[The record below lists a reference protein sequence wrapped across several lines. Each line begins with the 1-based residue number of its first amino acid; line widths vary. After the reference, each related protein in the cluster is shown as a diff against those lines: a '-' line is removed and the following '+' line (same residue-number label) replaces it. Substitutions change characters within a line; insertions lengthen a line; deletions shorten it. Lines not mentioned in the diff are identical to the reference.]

1 MIKGIQLHK
10 KFNELNVLN
19 GIDISIAE
27 REIVSIVGK
36 SGAGKTTLL
45 QILGTLER
53 PSSGKVLYDEKNV
66 FDLNANELAREL
78 IIVLLIINSHF
89 LASNSKDITE

>member
-19 GIDISIAE
+19 GIDISI
-27 REIVSIVGK
+27 RKEIVSIAGK

-45 QILGTLER
+45 QILGTLEK
-53 PSSGKVLYDEKNV
+53 PSAGKVL
-66 FDLNANELAREL
+66 
-78 IIVLLIINSHF
+78 
-89 LASNSKDITE
+89 